1 MDRKKLYK
9 GETMA
14 TRGQPKR
21 FNGEQLIELFDSFCS
36 EIEAS
41 GFDRV
46 PSQTEFCRWLTVH
59 YAKTDRRTIYNTLNK
74 YFPDLKKDFERL
86 QSDTITKGGML
97 GRYNVTMCIF
107 ALKNWCGWGDNG
119 KTAVYK
125 SYGGEKQEDA
135 LSKALREEAERMEHE
150 KQNI

>member
-1 MDRKKLYK
+1 
-9 GETMA
+9 MA
-14 TRGQPKR
+14 TRGKPKK
-21 FNGEQLIELFDSFCS
+21 FKGENIIDLFDQFCQGIT
-36 EIEAS
+36 ES

-46 PSQTEFCRWLTVH
+46 PSQTEFCRWLAVN
-59 YAKTDRRTIYNTLNK
+59 YEETDRKTIYNTLNK
-74 YFPDLKKDFERL
+74 YFPHLKKDFERL
-86 QSDTITKGGML
+86 QSDTITQGGML

-135 LSKALREEAERMEHE
+135 LSKALREEAERMENE
-150 KQNI
+150 KQNV